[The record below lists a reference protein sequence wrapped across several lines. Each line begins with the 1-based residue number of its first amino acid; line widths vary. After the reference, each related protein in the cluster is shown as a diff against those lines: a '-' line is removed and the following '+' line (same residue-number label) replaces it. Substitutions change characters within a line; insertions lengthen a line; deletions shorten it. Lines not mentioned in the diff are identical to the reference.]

1 MKSSKA
7 PPKAAA
13 KSGPP
18 LPPDARGAAIPGSR
32 ANDALKGAPRPAPK
46 IVDARQFTK
55 DPRGGKPLVVGRA
68 HFEVKDNRTRN
79 PR

>member
-13 KSGPP
+13 KSVA
-18 LPPDARGAAIPGSR
+18 LPPGAHGAAIPGSR